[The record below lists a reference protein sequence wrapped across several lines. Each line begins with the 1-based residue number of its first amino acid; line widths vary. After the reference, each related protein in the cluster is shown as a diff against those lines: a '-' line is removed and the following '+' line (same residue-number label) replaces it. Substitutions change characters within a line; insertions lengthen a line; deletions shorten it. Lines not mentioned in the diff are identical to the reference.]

1 MTPITVRTVYRGG
14 TFEPPIQLDLPDN
27 TPVQV
32 QIIPLPV
39 SNVAAN
45 SLFGAFPEL
54 AALAGDDFA
63 WAKRLWEHGLEKQ
76 SRLLDEL
83 PQE

>member
-1 MTPITVRTVYRGG
+1 MPWAKS
-14 TFEPPIQLDLPDN
+14 LS
-27 TPVQV
+27 
-32 QIIPLPV
+32 IPYLG
-39 SNVAAN
+39 SLIAA
-45 SLFGAFPEL
+45 SFGAFPEL

-83 PQE
+83 PQA